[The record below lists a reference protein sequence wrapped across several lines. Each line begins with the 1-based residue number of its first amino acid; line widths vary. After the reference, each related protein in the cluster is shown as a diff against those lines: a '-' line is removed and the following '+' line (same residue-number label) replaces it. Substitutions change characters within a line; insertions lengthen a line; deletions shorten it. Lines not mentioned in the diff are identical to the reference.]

1 MPTSPNCVIHFVPEA
16 FDAQPQRLFGRHSA
30 NIGFWQGLVRH
41 GNLDA
46 HYCCAA
52 SPEYFKKFRA
62 LLAELGDTRPAH
74 WIPYTEPEKLQ
85 PVGCLYQPEPVIS
98 DLAWH
103 RARLGSHAFS
113 ICGVTHTLSSMQ
125 VYDALGAMVLAP
137 LEPWDA
143 LVCTSQAC
151 AGRRRTS
158 IRRLAKLPGRSPRHR
173 PPSRI
178 ELPVIPLG
186 VDCDFFAASEAS
198 LSAGAEI
205 RRQLGIGPD
214 EIALLFVGRLSYHAK
229 AHPLPMYL
237 AAEEVARRSG
247 RRLHLLHFG
256 WFANATL
263 KAHFASAAR
272 QLCPSVDVHFLD
284 ERQDWYQGL
293 WHAADIFMSLSD
305 NIQETFGLSP
315 LEAMAAGLPQIVTDW
330 NGYRDTVRD
339 GLDGF
344 RVPTAMPPPGAGE
357 ELATRYALGID
368 NYDAYV
374 GNASQTVAVD
384 VAGCIAALER
394 LVKNPDLRH
403 SLGESG
409 RRRALAAFDWRIV
422 IPLHQALWL
431 ELAARRRAAPS
442 AAATTF
448 SHPLRPDPFRL
459 FAGYASRTLNANC
472 TIELGPQAAPERFRE
487 LAAHPMNHFAH
498 AILGSQNEV
507 QSILDAVARAGSL
520 RVGELLA
527 EIPDSRQAVV
537 YRTLGWLA
545 KLDAIRIA
553 GASPA
558 AASR

>member
-1 MPTSPNCVIHFVPEA
+1 M
-16 FDAQPQRLFGRHSA
+16 
-30 NIGFWQGLVRH
+30 
-41 GNLDA
+41 
-46 HYCCAA
+46 
-52 SPEYFKKFRA
+52 
-62 LLAELGDTRPAH
+62 
-74 WIPYTEPEKLQ
+74 
-85 PVGCLYQPEPVIS
+85 
-98 DLAWH
+98 
-103 RARLGSHAFS
+103 
-113 ICGVTHTLSSMQ
+113 
-125 VYDALGAMVLAP
+125 
-137 LEPWDA
+137 
-143 LVCTSQAC
+143 
-151 AGRRRTS
+151 
-158 IRRLAKLPGRSPRHR
+158 
-173 PPSRI
+173 
-178 ELPVIPLG
+178 
-186 VDCDFFAASEAS
+186 
-198 LSAGAEI
+198 SAGAEI

-237 AAEEVARRSG
+237 AAEEVARRS
-247 RRLHLLHFG
+247 RQRMNLLHFG

-263 KAHFASAAR
+263 KAHFASAAP

-284 ERQDWYQGL
+284 ERQDSYQGL

-520 RVGELLA
+520 RVGELLRRN
-527 EIPDSRQAVV
+527 PG
-537 YRTLGWLA
+537 LP
-545 KLDAIRIA
+545 
-553 GASPA
+553 ASGGFTAPSDGSPNWTPS
-558 AASR
+558 ASRARALPPLVADASSHQPRLKIPLLHAPTSLERAIVLFRGAVDVSVQRREVRSQPRLHRVAE